1 MATPLTWGVIARS
14 ESTGI
19 QIRKKLDDAH
29 DDHDDAATAAIAWE
43 AELNTEQK
51 FGLADWKARPDAATG
66 GPHEAN
72 PDPLAGPA
80 PQQPNARA
88 STSPVAGMSGLLF

>member
-29 DDHDDAATAAIAWE
+29 DDHDDAAIAAVAWE
-43 AELNTEQK
+43 AELNTTQK
-51 FGLADWKARPDAATG
+51 FGLSDWKARPDAVEG
-66 GPHEAN
+66 GPNEAN

-80 PQQPNARA
+80 PLQPNRND
-88 STSPVAGMSGLLF
+88 SGTPVAGMSGLLF